1 MTTLPEPCAGVQER
15 MTDALLDHRDPT
27 APDLLH
33 AEGCAACAACRDEL
47 AAVRAALDAGPEP
60 MLPAARLAEVRRLAA
75 AELARG
81 ASPAGARLP
90 AGYGRELG
98 RVLAGALAAL
108 PIVLAWNAAVL
119 LLGGELL
126 AGLVPRGL
134 AVGLATAYG
143 VAAAGWIAF
152 LFGALPLVADGQA
165 RRRLQEM
172 HS

>member
-15 MTDALLDHRDPT
+15 MTDALLDHRGPA

-33 AEGCAACAACRDEL
+33 AEGCAAF
-47 AAVRAALDAGPEP
+47 AAVRAGLDAGPEP
-60 MLPAARLAEVRRLAA
+60 ELPAARLAEARRLAA

-81 ASPAGARLP
+81 ASPARARLP

-134 AVGLATAYG
+134 AAGLATAYV
-143 VAAAGWIAF
+143 VAAAGWLAF

-165 RRRLQEM
+165 RRRLQEV

>member
-15 MTDALLDHRDPT
+15 MTDALLDHRGPA

-33 AEGCAACAACRDEL
+33 AEGCAACAACR
-47 AAVRAALDAGPEP
+47 AGLDAGPEP
-60 MLPAARLAEVRRLAA
+60 ELPAARLAEARRLAA

-81 ASPAGARLP
+81 ASPARARLP

-134 AVGLATAYG
+134 AAGLATAYV
-143 VAAAGWIAF
+143 VAAAGWLAF

-165 RRRLQEM
+165 RRRLQEV